1 MIIFHQNNEGDKKIA
16 LPQLIQKVILI
27 LWLSWTAYI
36 NYLGHHY
43 TNYYLIYSLQL
54 ITLPFT
60 FT

>member
-16 LPQLIQKVILI
+16 LPQLIQNII
-27 LWLSWTAYI
+27 SIYI
-36 NYLGHHY
+36 NYIGHHY